1 MGSFPELFSFLIK
14 KPCFLYRKCYIQNA
28 KSKLQKVKVTV
39 YGDLLTFCSRFGS
52 AISGFY
58 IFFSFTA
65 MKKNLL
71 LYGSIGLLGI
81 CLSSIAFANSSLYS
95 LKAANP
101 ANNNQLSAQNWDR
114 LVSEVEKIQTSPASN
129 KTQRD
134 ALLNEVQ
141 QLKLQVSNASSG
153 SGIPAGA
160 IMAFDLSTCP
170 A

>member
-1 MGSFPELFSFLIK
+1 
-14 KPCFLYRKCYIQNA
+14 
-28 KSKLQKVKVTV
+28 
-39 YGDLLTFCSRFGS
+39 
-52 AISGFY
+52 
-58 IFFSFTA
+58 

-95 LKAANP
+95 LKATNP